1 MQLSLI
7 QGCQVRTQV
16 VKVNA
21 PAWRLRGQGGGISD
35 RGLEVVHAVGIR
47 YLLLFYIYNLVDFSK
62 LCAERIRTRYQ
73 LFMTF
78 FAVSRRGGPG
88 CFVQ

>member
-1 MQLSLI
+1 
-7 QGCQVRTQV
+7 V

-47 YLLLFYIYNLVDFSK
+47 YLLFIYISISTNMKKKIMFL
-62 LCAERIRTRYQ
+62 
-73 LFMTF
+73 
-78 FAVSRRGGPG
+78 SRLSS
-88 CFVQ
+88 